1 LCNYLIF
8 ICLIQH
14 QRRFIY
20 GQKSYSALAS
30 ELAKKLPLKSVAL
43 TALFWG
49 MSELAKGPSVGNIS
63 HPLLT
68 GLKWGNRLAELVQMH
83 ESLARMWWCG

>member
-1 LCNYLIF
+1 M
-8 ICLIQH
+8 
-14 QRRFIY
+14 
-20 GQKSYSALAS
+20 
-30 ELAKKLPLKSVAL
+30 